1 MFAVGGQPHVS
12 QGFTQRP
19 LSSVNIQFDQTWD
32 YPKGL
37 WYRIWGDIVNSNSTS
52 CAHSSTKITKHET
65 VALKQTLFSSYGEGL
80 SLDHSYRRRFGH
92 DSRSW
97 KNFFEG
103 WPLKRSRRRLLDV
116 ELAISEERLVST
128 MHTNTKLLQNL
139 SFIFDRAELYSMRL
153 LFVLTHPNLW
163 WKPQSTHVSFKTCG
177 CLDPPLVQAEKQF
190 FGRLKQPLL
199 EDFWWVSRLAWHPH
213 VRLEDQ
219 REVFVMFNPWHVS
232 GQL

>member
-80 SLDHSYRRRFGH
+80 SLDHSYRRRFGR

-103 WPLKRSRRRLLDV
+103 WPLKRSQRRLLDV
-116 ELAISEERLVST
+116 ELAMFAIS
-128 MHTNTKLLQNL
+128 
-139 SFIFDRAELYSMRL
+139 YSM
-153 LFVLTHPNLW
+153 
-163 WKPQSTHVSFKTCG
+163 
-177 CLDPPLVQAEKQF
+177 LVYF
-190 FGRLKQPLL
+190 YFGRETGLHDAHKHKTLA
-199 EDFWWVSRLAWHPH
+199 ESEWMWFFVICCVANFW
-213 VRLEDQ
+213 
-219 REVFVMFNPWHVS
+219 
-232 GQL
+232 